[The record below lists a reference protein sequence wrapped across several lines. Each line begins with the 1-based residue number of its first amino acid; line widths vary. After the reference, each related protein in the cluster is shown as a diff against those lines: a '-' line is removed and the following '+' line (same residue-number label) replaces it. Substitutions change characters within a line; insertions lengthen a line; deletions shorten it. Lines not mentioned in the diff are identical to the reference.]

1 MSAFKDD
8 LDILFFYSGEN
19 IMAQG
24 YVMVEGKIKVL
35 PKKKKK
41 KSPPNWKQKQTTEE
55 F

>member
-41 KSPPNWKQKQTTEE
+41 KIPPKLETKTNY
-55 F
+55 